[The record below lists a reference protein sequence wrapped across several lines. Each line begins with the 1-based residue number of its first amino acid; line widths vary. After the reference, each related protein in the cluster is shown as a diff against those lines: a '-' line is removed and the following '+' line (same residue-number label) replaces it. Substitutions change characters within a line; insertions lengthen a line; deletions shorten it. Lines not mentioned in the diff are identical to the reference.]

1 MDNFTNVVESAE
13 KSIAV
18 KLNLNTQKQIEE
30 NRKKLL
36 FHRYNG
42 DFIQSSVNDKG
53 NFRELL
59 KFCMDSSDN
68 I

>member
-30 NRKKLL
+30 NRKNCFSIVIMEISFKVVLTTKEISES
-36 FHRYNG
+36 F
-42 DFIQSSVNDKG
+42 
-53 NFRELL
+53 
-59 KFCMDSSDN
+59 
-68 I
+68 